1 MAGTPF
7 LTWLHWTP
15 ICHHNQQGAEQKVVI
30 PQEASNAAF
39 IYPSPHY
46 IAWFVNNVGC
56 ASNTQFIDLSSGV
69 PTCKPCPPGQRAFN
83 SSAQTCAPSLIYI
96 EQSASV
102 SAFLYFWFALTA
114 VVSTAIGSLI
124 VFYRDKKIIRATAPT
139 VGVWSCVGGLLASFA
154 VLALALPLSNQT
166 CGATM
171 WLSSTAFVISFAAL
185 FARTH
190 RIFKIFNNP
199 KLQNKVIKD
208 QRLLLMLACFVIG
221 NTVISTVWQAVDPL
235 VVVSTQVSEF
245 DAFEYSRGCASQ
257 SKVFEILSYVFKAA
271 LTCWG
276 IHLAYETRDVDANF
290 NESRFIGLAIY
301 NVALMC
307 AITIPIISLLQ
318 ASMPGAATLLRGLVT
333 GYIVMFSLGAI
344 YGYRLYLCL
353 IGEGDTDAAAAG
365 TARSGPSTRGSASQR
380 QSRGQ
385 SLSALGNE
393 SGMRTVF
400 SSTRFTF
407 F

>member
-1 MAGTPF
+1 MHTK
-7 LTWLHWTP
+7 
-15 ICHHNQQGAEQKVVI
+15 QQGAQQKVVI

-39 IYPSPHY
+39 VYPTPHY
-46 IAWFVNNVGC
+46 IDWFVSHVGC
-56 ASNTQFIDLSSGV
+56 ASSTEYIDLKISGI

-83 SSAQTCAPSLIYI
+83 SSALACAPSLIYI
-96 EQSASV
+96 EQSAPV

-114 VVSTAIGSLI
+114 AVSTAIGSLI
-124 VFYRDKKIIRATAPT
+124 FFFRDKKIIRATAPT
-139 VGVWSCVGGLLASFA
+139 VGVWSCVGGLLAAFA
-154 VLALALPLSNQT
+154 VLALALPLSSQT
-166 CGATM
+166 CAATM
-171 WLSSTAFVISFAAL
+171 WLSSTAFVICFAAL

-199 KLQNKVIKD
+199 KLQNKVIND
-208 QRLLLMLACFVIG
+208 QRLLLMLASFVIG
-221 NTVISTVWQAVDPL
+221 NTVISAVWQAVDPL

-245 DAFEYSRGCASQ
+245 DPFEYSRGCASQ
-257 SKVFEILSYVFKAA
+257 SKVYEILGYVFKAA

-276 IHLAYETRDVDANF
+276 IHLAYQTRNVDMNF

-318 ASMPGAATLLRGLVT
+318 ASMPNAATLLRGLVT

-353 IGEGDTDAAAAG
+353 IGEGDEDASSAG
-365 TARSGPSTRGSASQR
+365 TARTGPAGRGSTTPRARSQTA
-380 QSRGQ
+380 
-385 SLSALGNE
+385 SALGSE
-393 SGMRTVF
+393 SGML
-400 SSTRFTF
+400 
-407 F
+407 